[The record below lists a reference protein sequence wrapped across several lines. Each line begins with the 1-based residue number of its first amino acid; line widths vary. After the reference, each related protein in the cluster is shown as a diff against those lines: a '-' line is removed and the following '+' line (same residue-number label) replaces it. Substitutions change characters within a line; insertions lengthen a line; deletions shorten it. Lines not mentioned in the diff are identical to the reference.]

1 MNRDLPRKP
10 PDWTLGVI
18 FVVGTAAVLGVV
30 IEAAVTRDLQND
42 LPDWAIGLIFVGGTL
57 IVVVAGFVLVNRLLP
72 AWRAESSAQVLGGVA
87 AMVMT
92 MFAVLLA
99 FVIVNLYNSYNSAVN
114 NVAAEATSL
123 TELVQD
129 ADAFPPVVRRRIE
142 RAVAQYV
149 VEIRV
154 HEFWTLR
161 AGHAATRAQ
170 PLLANIHAVV
180 QSYSPVTTGQQTFYT
195 AVNEELHTIVSE
207 RESRLDTAETSIPK
221 PLLYLLILLAVL
233 TLAVTLLIVTHNRAV
248 DVAIIVTVAIV
259 ISSGLFTAE
268 ILQYPFSGG
277 IAVNSEPF
285 NSPALAELV
294 KTYNVS

>member
-18 FVVGTAAVLGVV
+18 FVVGTAAVLWVV
-30 IEAAVTRDLQND
+30 IEVALTRHVLND

-57 IVVVAGFVLVNRLLP
+57 IVVLVGFVLVSRLLP
-72 AWRAESSAQVLGGVA
+72 SWRAERSAQVLGGVA
-87 AMVMT
+87 GMVMT

-99 FVIVNLYNSYNSAVN
+99 FVIVNLYSSYNSAVD
-114 NVAAEATSL
+114 NVATEATSL
-123 TELVQD
+123 TEIVQD
-129 ADAFPPVVRRRIE
+129 AGAFPPVVRSRIE

-149 VEIRV
+149 VEIRD
-154 HEFWTLR
+154 HEFRALR
-161 AGHAATRAQ
+161 TGHAAPRAQ
-170 PLLANIHAVV
+170 PLLANIREAV
-180 QSYSPVTTGQQTFYT
+180 QSYSPVTTAQQTFYT
-195 AVNEELHTIVSE
+195 AVNEQLHTLVTE
-207 RESRLDTAETSIPK
+207 RENRLDAAETSIPK
-221 PLLYLLILLAVL
+221 PLLYLMIVLAVL
-233 TLAVTLLIVTHNRAV
+233 TLAVTLLIVTHSKAV

-268 ILQYPFSGG
+268 ILQYPFSGS

-294 KTYNVS
+294 KTYV

>member
-1 MNRDLPRKP
+1 
-10 PDWTLGVI
+10 
-18 FVVGTAAVLGVV
+18 VV
-30 IEAAVTRDLQND
+30 IEAAVTREVLND

-57 IVVVAGFVLVNRLLP
+57 IVVLVGFVLVSRLLP
-72 AWRAESSAQVLGGVA
+72 AWRAERSAQVLGGIA

-114 NVAAEATSL
+114 NVAAEATAL

-129 ADAFPPVVRRRIE
+129 AQVFPPAVRRKIE

-149 VEIRV
+149 VEIRRN
-154 HEFWTLR
+154 EFRTLR
-161 AGHAATRAQ
+161 AGHAAPRAQ
-170 PLLANIHAVV
+170 PLLGNVHEVV
-180 QSYSPVTTGQQTFYT
+180 QSYSPVTTAQQTFYG
-195 AVNEELHTIVSE
+195 AINEQLRTIVRE
-207 RESRLDTAETSIPK
+207 RESRLDAAETSIPK
-221 PLLYLLILLAVL
+221 PLLYLMILLAVL
-233 TLAVTLLIVTHNRAV
+233 TLGITLLIVTHARAV

-268 ILQYPFSGG
+268 ILQYPFSGT

-285 NSPALAELV
+285 NSPELAELV
-294 KTYNVS
+294 KTYA